1 MSTSAKSAAGPAS
14 KPHDY
19 KAHFTRTRGKYD
31 TAMERNAALQGA
43 AAKVIAKQQKLQ
55 EELDFLLDAI
65 HDVETKARSGD
76 LVFRPIAIPP
86 RRDAPVAAAKPKAPK
101 RARAKPRRPPR
112 ASTAAVTE
120 YSDDDVPAQPEHR
133 QDEEAEA
140 EHTDADQT
148 VTMLPIDDMA
158 SSTPE
163 HDATAKRPR
172 DDGES
177 PDAHVPDDDHG
188 SPKRPRL
195 FVA

>member
-1 MSTSAKSAAGPAS
+1 MSTSAKSAGPAT

-31 TAMERNAALQGA
+31 TAMDRNAALQGA

-101 RARAKPRRPPR
+101 RARTKPRRQPR

>member
-1 MSTSAKSAAGPAS
+1 MSTSAKTAGPAS

-19 KAHFTRTRGKYD
+19 KAHFTRTRGKK
-31 TAMERNAALQGA
+31 AAPMERHDPRDRA
-43 AAKVIAKQQKLQ
+43 AAKMIAKQQKLQ

-65 HDVETKARSGD
+65 HDVETKARTGD

-86 RRDAPVAAAKPKAPK
+86 QRDEPVTAAKPKAPK
-101 RARAKPRRPPR
+101 RARAKPRRQPR
-112 ASTAAVTE
+112 TATAAVTAD
-120 YSDDDVPAQPEHR
+120 SADAGPAQPEHR
-133 QDEEAEA
+133 QDGDAEA
-140 EHTDADQT
+140 DHTDADPS
-148 VTMLPIDDMA
+148 VTMQPIDDMP

-163 HDATAKRPR
+163 HDASAKRPR

>member
-1 MSTSAKSAAGPAS
+1 MSSAKSAGPSS

-43 AAKVIAKQQKLQ
+43 AAKMIAKQQKLQ

-65 HDVETKARSGD
+65 HDVETKARTGD

-86 RRDAPVAAAKPKAPK
+86 QRDEHVTAAKPKAPK
-101 RARAKPRRPPR
+101 RARAKPRRQPR

-120 YSDDDVPAQPEHR
+120 YSDDDATEHG
-133 QDEEAEA
+133 QDDDAEA
-140 EHTDADQT
+140 DRTDADQT
-148 VTMLPIDDMA
+148 VNELPVDEMT

-163 HDATAKRPR
+163 HDASAKRPR